1 MWHRARGHPADRQ
14 GDGSARRRREACGC
28 RGRRPCE
35 RSSRSRSTAAPS
47 GAAAP
52 LLLNPALQGGG
63 AHGAVTWG
71 VLDRRLEDE
80 RIAFEGVSGT
90 SAGAI
95 NAVLLVSGWL
105 ADGRAGARRALDAF
119 WGRLAAA
126 ISLLPALGLLTRP
139 SLEPTARARPFSVA
153 PHLPR
158 SPQEPAPIRPSPAG
172 QQRSAHGERRAGER
186 RTEGA
191 SGRCARTGERVW
203 TDSEG

>member
-63 AHGAVTWG
+63 AHGAFTWG
-71 VLDRRLEDE
+71 VRDRLLEDE
-80 RIAFEGVSGT
+80 RIACEGVSGT
-90 SAGAI
+90 SAGAV

-105 ADGRAGARRALDAF
+105 ADSRDGARRALDAF
-119 WGRLAAA
+119 WGRLANLAA
-126 ISLLPALGLLTRP
+126 
-139 SLEPTARARPFSVA
+139 
-153 PHLPR
+153 R
-158 SPQEPAPIRPSPAG
+158 SPSHR
-172 QQRSAHGERRAGER
+172 RSA
-186 RTEGA
+186 
-191 SGRCARTGERVW
+191 C
-203 TDSEG
+203 